1 MNILRGDETVA
12 NSSAGQVIIRIRTF
26 KGWTISDPPFNNLAL
41 LSLHRCYRCVKS
53 TAITRR

>member
-41 LSLHRCYRCVKS
+41 LSLREINSHHA
-53 TAITRR
+53 AIAARQR